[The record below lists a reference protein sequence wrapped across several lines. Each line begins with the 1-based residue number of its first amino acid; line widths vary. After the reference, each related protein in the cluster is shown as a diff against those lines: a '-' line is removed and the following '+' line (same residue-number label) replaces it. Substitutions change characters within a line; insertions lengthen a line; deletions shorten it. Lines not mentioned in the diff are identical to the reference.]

1 MHFEFAGISLLGQV
15 ISDADYYFV
24 AQCWT
29 TYTNKLASSWY
40 LHVFLFIRLVVES
53 YLISH
58 AFSCTTPHVH
68 AFGGRSCAS
77 LSCSYN
83 LLSHQLLHLFPAI
96 RCTILLNLQAMLY
109 MISYRWCICISS
121 GISLLGQVISDA
133 DSYLGWV

>member
-15 ISDADYYFV
+15 VGEA
-24 AQCWT
+24 
-29 TYTNKLASSWY
+29 
-40 LHVFLFIRLVVES
+40 

-83 LLSHQLLHLFPAI
+83 LLSHQLLYLGVTLFVAWSSLAL
-96 RCTILLNLQAMLY
+96 RCTILFQLQHMFMHLVASNIYLIRILCQSTAKRCVQTASTRCVFKIY
-109 MISYRWCICISS
+109 NVTRLAHLCIPYTRS
-121 GISLLGQVISDA
+121 
-133 DSYLGWV
+133 

>member
-15 ISDADYYFV
+15 VGEA
-24 AQCWT
+24 
-29 TYTNKLASSWY
+29 
-40 LHVFLFIRLVVES
+40 

-83 LLSHQLLHLFPAI
+83 LLSHQLL
-96 RCTILLNLQAMLY
+96 
-109 MISYRWCICISS
+109 
-121 GISLLGQVISDA
+121 
-133 DSYLGWV
+133 YLGVTLFVAWSSYI